1 MGLQGAKENVAN
13 FAELPAREGVAG
25 ATTAVVIHPLA
36 TRQQGAFSCPDQAQ
50 RWRHSLVRD

>member
-1 MGLQGAKENVAN
+1 MGLQGAKEIVAN
-13 FAELPAREGVAG
+13 SAKLPAREGVAG